1 MTGARRARGMCP
13 GRKTFSTLEE
23 IGYEGWL
30 TIEAF
35 TRDDPDFAN
44 SINVW
49 RAYNDPWEVA
59 EDGYAFIRQMIQQ
72 HGS

>member
-1 MTGARRARGMCP
+1 E
-13 GRKTFSTLEE
+13 TFSTLAD

-49 RAYNDPWEVA
+49 REYNEPWDVA
-59 EDGYAFIRQMIQQ
+59 EEGFAFINKMCEKY
-72 HGS
+72 GF